1 MNSELES
8 RIKMAFY
15 IASTASG
22 LIRDLFHKTL
32 KTEGKISGSFATE
45 LESSIESMS
54 LKNIQS
60 LFPDDGFTAEGG
72 NDIASKSE
80 YTWVIDPLDGLE
92 NFLRGLPLCGY
103 QLAIM
108 QQNKI
113 VYAAIVRPFTQEW
126 FTATIGNGAFYENK
140 FTGEKS
146 IMSASKRAL
155 EDSMVIFDSSIGKS
169 DNPSTQLLGGLADEV
184 SVARSFGAA
193 VFDLPAVAGG
203 VAEVLITGIAK
214 LNDIAAGTL
223 LVQEAGGEVY
233 DLKGNVPDL
242 HDEFMIFSS
251 AQNKEP
257 LLKAIRSYV

>member
-1 MNSELES
+1 MNSGLEA

-15 IASTASG
+15 LASTASG
-22 LIRDLFHKTL
+22 LIRDLFHKTI

-45 LESSIESMS
+45 LENSIESMS
-54 LKNIQS
+54 LLNIQS
-60 LFPDDGFTAEGG
+60 LFPDDGFIAERG
-72 NDIASKSE
+72 NDVQTKSE

-103 QLAIM
+103 QLAIL
-108 QQNKI
+108 QQNQI
-113 VYAAIVRPFTQEW
+113 VYATIVRPFTQEW
-126 FTATIGNGAFYENK
+126 FTATLGNGAFYENK

-146 IMSASKRAL
+146 LMSVSSRSL
-155 EDSMVIFDSSIGKS
+155 EESMVIFDSSIGKS

-184 SVARSFGAA
+184 AVARSFGTA
-193 VFDLPAVAGG
+193 VFDLPAIAGG

-214 LNDIAAGTL
+214 LNDIVAGTL
-223 LVQEAGGEVY
+223 LVREAGGEVY

-242 HDEFMIFSS
+242 HDSFMIFS
-251 AQNKEP
+251 AKQNKEP